1 MSTIFIDADWGN
13 LNGPQRVGTARVSNV
28 RGHESV
34 SFLYDTDWLAAHGGL
49 LLDPDLME
57 TDGWQYPARNVF
69 PGILHD
75 SAPDRWG
82 RLLMRRREVAQARK
96 EGRSARSLSETDFLL
111 GVSDGTRSG
120 GLRFCLEKD
129 GPYLAAATAMD
140 VPPLT
145 SLRKLEFVARR
156 IDADEEWNDEMEMLL
171 APGSSLGGARPKATV
186 AAPDNSLWIAK
197 FPSGRDEVD
206 VGAWEALTH
215 DLARQCGIFTTTS
228 RAEKYSREGHTF
240 LIRRFDRAGT
250 SRVHYASA
258 MCLLGAKDGDGAASG
273 IGYLDLADL
282 IMRISASPDE
292 DLKELWHR
300 IVFGILVRNTDDHL
314 RNHGFL
320 LAAAGWRLSPL
331 FDVNPSPWGAALS
344 LNITENNNSIDPA
357 LALEVAEH
365 FRIPRRSGDA
375 FVKKCRRVIG
385 AWRDLAATR
394 GLPRSQIALMARAFQ
409 AE

>member
-1 MSTIFIDADWGN
+1 MSTIFLDADWGN
-13 LNGPQRVGTARVSNV
+13 LNGPQRVGTARVSPV

-34 SFLYDTDWLAAHGGL
+34 SFLYDTDWLANHAWL
-49 LLDPDLME
+49 LLDPDLIH
-57 TDGWQYPARNVF
+57 TDGWQYPKQSRF

-82 RLLMRRREVAQARK
+82 RLLMRRHEAAQARK
-96 EGRSARSLSETDFLL
+96 EGRSARDLSETDFLL
-111 GVSDGTRSG
+111 GVSDGTRCG
-120 GLRFCLEKD
+120 GLRFRAEKN
-129 GPYLAAATAMD
+129 GPHLAAPTDRD

-145 SLRKLEFVARR
+145 SLRKLEFVAHR
-156 IDADEEWNDEMEMLL
+156 IDSDEEWNDEMEMLL

-186 AAPDNSLWIAK
+186 AAPDGSLWIAK

-240 LIRRFDRAGT
+240 LIRRFDREGT

-258 MCLLGAKDGDGAASG
+258 MCLLGGKDGDGAASG

-282 IMRISASPDE
+282 IMRASAAPDD
-292 DLKELWHR
+292 DLRELWQR

-320 LAAAGWRLSPL
+320 LFADGWRLSPI
-331 FDVNPSPWGAALS
+331 FDVNPSPWGVALS
-344 LNITENNNSIDPA
+344 LNITENNNSLDLA

-365 FRIPRRSGDA
+365 FRIPRRSAEA
-375 FVKKCRRVIG
+375 FAKKSRKVLAG
-385 AWRDLAATR
+385 WRDLAAAR
-394 GLPRSQIALMARAFQ
+394 GLPRSQIALMGKAFQ
-409 AE
+409 AV